1 MPNNNG
7 TSTESKVLYI
17 VCLLFATAF
26 MLAMYVPRIF
36 GNAPKSELN
45 DMLRRYDSAQTYWSK
60 RKDSI
65 VVIQKRIDTLIQT
78 QTIRINTLTKERET
92 RIADVRVMNAD
103 SLVLVFRAELD
114 SARNK

>member
-1 MPNNNG
+1 MSNNNE
-7 TSTESKVLYI
+7 TSTEAKVLYV
-17 VCLLFATAF
+17 VCMLFATAF
-26 MLAMYVPRIF
+26 MLAMHMPRLF

-45 DMLRRYDSAQTYWSK
+45 EMVRRYDSAQTYWSQ
-60 RKDSI
+60 RKDSVI
-65 VVIQKRIDTLIQT
+65 VLQTRIDTLIQT
-78 QTIRINTLTKERET
+78 QTIRINTITKEREA